1 MKPTPTEVITPGE
14 IVNPLS
20 SGKGTYSGGWT
31 STCKTSNLDGKDADK
46 ERIMSRRA
54 SLQDFQNRQGCLRIM
69 DGLITL
75 SMKRTKI
82 YVCSDF
88 ELQVKL
94 PVENSTEIFFTGCK
108 FYRSV

>member
-31 STCKTSNLDGKDADK
+31 STCKTSDLDGKDADK

-54 SLQDFQNRQGCLRIM
+54 SLQDFQNRQGCLPNNGWI
-69 DGLITL
+69 DYTFDEKDQNICVL
-75 SMKRTKI
+75 
-82 YVCSDF
+82 
-88 ELQVKL
+88 
-94 PVENSTEIFFTGCK
+94 
-108 FYRSV
+108 